1 MLMCNEVCNAERISF
16 SIRITL
22 LPDSQNNSAVVD
34 VRFHC
39 ARLALIRFD
48 SVVLERPYN
57 LGKIGFLEKVTS
69 LGVGNGASYV
79 IETDLRIF

>member
-1 MLMCNEVCNAERISF
+1 MLMCNEVCYAERISF

-57 LGKIGFLEKVTS
+57 LAQKGCSVKVTS
-69 LGVGNGASYV
+69 LSVDDRTSNIV
-79 IETDLRIF
+79 ETNLGIF